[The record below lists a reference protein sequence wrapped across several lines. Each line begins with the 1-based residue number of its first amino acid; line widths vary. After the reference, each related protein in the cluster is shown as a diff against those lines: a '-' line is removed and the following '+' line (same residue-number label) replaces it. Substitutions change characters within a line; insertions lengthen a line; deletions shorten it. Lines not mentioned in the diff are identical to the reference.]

1 MSTAQIAASPR
12 APRGKP
18 QSPAQAPNKTPGRQS
33 QRKPRNQRAPNS
45 HNDQNAPGASPR
57 RLPAD
62 PADSAAYS
70 GEESQR
76 PSAPRSMKKNHQAYS
91 SDRVFSPAESAPV
104 PIHPSA
110 TPVKIQGAYAG
121 PTFHASPA
129 PSALPIPKFLSRSV
143 PAKTRA
149 GPPTP
154 PPEDSSD
161 SASPSPSASPSRAPV
176 AFPPRNEQSPLDL
189 LFQADA
195 AERANNN
202 FGGPIP
208 HSPFNQARPHHFKHD
223 SYHSLNGVF
232 PLELNGEGK
241 KAQMSPPPA
250 ASPAS
255 QRSVTDPNKV
265 PQLKDMHQPGNGN
278 DVMQDLLSRLS
289 MSQKNSTAATPA
301 QPGTQGLPASQSRQT
316 PSPFLDGRP
325 LVRSASGPTTPQTQ
339 PSNQDSAN
347 FFYGNKNLSPL
358 FKAAKGESPKRNSG
372 LRTEITADSPM
383 IGQGG
388 FQEFASVP
396 PHVMDPN
403 TFSRDQPAHSREG
416 PPNARHMSAPFVQPF
431 QQSPNNRRKTP
442 ARQPYQARP
451 ESYPSR
457 SNMTGPGPGPG
468 PGPKPRKA
476 AMNSPPASAPKPAVT
491 MMSFVP
497 ASVAAK
503 RKPATMPSAAP
514 APAPQMKTSTP
525 SDSSSLEQDLK
536 RLLNLNSAGE
546 TSSVR

>member
-18 QSPAQAPNKTPGRQS
+18 QSPAQAPNKTPGRHS
-33 QRKPRNQRAPNS
+33 QRKPRNQRAPNAHS
-45 HNDQNAPGASPR
+45 HQNAPGASPSR
-57 RLPAD
+57 MPAD
-62 PADSAAYS
+62 AAFADSSAFS
-70 GEESQR
+70 GEESKR
-76 PSAPRSMKKNHQAYS
+76 SSAPRSMKKHPQPYNS
-91 SDRVFSPAESAPV
+91 VFSPAESAPI

-110 TPVKIQGAYAG
+110 TPVKIQAAYAG

-176 AFPPRNEQSPLDL
+176 ALPPRNEQSPLDL

-208 HSPFNQARPHHFKHD
+208 RSPFNQARPHHFKHD
-223 SYHSLNGVF
+223 SYHSLNSVF
-232 PLELNGEGK
+232 PLELDGEGK
-241 KAQMSPPPA
+241 NVQMSPPPA

-265 PQLKDMHQPGNGN
+265 PQLKDMHQPSKGN

-289 MSQKNSTAATPA
+289 MSQKNPTAATPA
-301 QPGTQGLPASQSRQT
+301 QPGTQGQSRQT

-325 LVRSASGPTTPQTQ
+325 LVRSASGPTTPQAQ
-339 PSNQDSAN
+339 PPNQDSAN

-383 IGQGG
+383 IGQGA
-388 FQEFASVP
+388 FQGFASVP
-396 PHVMDPN
+396 PHIMDPN
-403 TFSRDQPAHSREG
+403 TFSRDQPGHNHEG

-442 ARQPYQARP
+442 GKQQYQARP
-451 ESYPSR
+451 ESYPAR

-476 AMNSPPASAPKPAVT
+476 AVNSPPASAPRPSTT

-503 RKPATMPSAAP
+503 RKPAATPSSAP
-514 APAPQMKTSTP
+514 ATTPQMETSRP
-525 SDSSSLEQDLK
+525 SNTSSLEQDLK
-536 RLLNLNSAGE
+536 HLLNLNSAGE
-546 TSSVR
+546 TSIVR